1 MIQKLSSRFY
11 GRVSYLLLLVAALN
25 FGYPLTLYMGGLG
38 NLIFLLAYALMF
50 VIGVLVT
57 SVDEKHFIQTSIAAA
72 IWMMCAVASF
82 LAPSSGSA
90 TIISQLAI
98 IPAQLLMTIALLR
111 YIYTSQAVDMNVM
124 MTAVT
129 VYIFIAAM
137 FTPLYVI
144 ISKLDAGAFLD
155 NGLGVAPQWQQLV
168 YFSFVTLA
176 TLGYGDI
183 IPLNAWARSLAT
195 VEGMVGVLYVALIMG
210 RLIGVYSQE
219 RESS

>member
-1 MIQKLSSRFY
+1 MIGKLSSRFY
-11 GRVSYLLLLVAALN
+11 GRVGMLLLLVAALN

-38 NLIFLLAYALMF
+38 NVIFLLAYALMF

-57 SVDEKHFIQTSIAAA
+57 SEDSKHFIQSSVAAV
-72 IWMMCAVASF
+72 IWMVCSVISFFAPASSF
-82 LAPSSGSA
+82 A
-90 TIISQLAI
+90 TILSQLAI
-98 IPAQLLMTIALLR
+98 IPAQLLMTIALVR
-111 YIYTSQAVDMNVM
+111 YIYTSKVVNLNVM
-124 MTAVT
+124 MTAIT
-129 VYIFIAAM
+129 IYIFIGSM

-144 ISKLDAGAFLD
+144 ISKLDVGAFVD

-176 TLGYGDI
+176 TLGYGDVL
-183 IPLNAWARSLAT
+183 PLNAWARSLAT

-219 RESS
+219 RN

>member
-1 MIQKLSSRFY
+1 MIEKLSTRFY
-11 GRVSYLLLLVAALN
+11 GRVGLLLLLVAALN
-25 FGYPLTLYMGGLG
+25 FGYPLTLYMGGVG
-38 NLIFLLAYALMF
+38 NIIFLLAYALMF

-57 SVDEKHFIQTSIAAA
+57 REDNKRFIQTSIAAVV
-72 IWMMCAVASF
+72 WMVCAVISFFAPASSF
-82 LAPSSGSA
+82 VAIL
-90 TIISQLAI
+90 SQLAI
-98 IPAQLLMTIALLR
+98 IPAQLLMTIALVR
-111 YIYTSQAVDMNVM
+111 YIYTSKVVDTNVM
-124 MTAVT
+124 MTAIT

-144 ISKLDAGAFLD
+144 ISRLDVNAFVD

-176 TLGYGDI
+176 TLGYGDVL
-183 IPLNAWARSLAT
+183 PLNAWARSLAT

-219 RESS
+219 RD

>member
-1 MIQKLSSRFY
+1 MIEKLSSRFY
-11 GRVSYLLLLVAALN
+11 GRVGYLLVLVAVLN

-38 NLIFLLAYALMF
+38 NLLFLLAYTLMF

-57 SVDEKHFIQTSIAAA
+57 SEDKKHFIQTSIAAVV
-72 IWMMCAVASF
+72 WMVYAVVSF
-82 LAPSSGSA
+82 FAPSSDSA
-90 TIISQLAI
+90 TIISQVAI

-111 YIYTSQAVDMNVM
+111 YIYMSKVVNANVM
-124 MTAVT
+124 MTAIT

-144 ISKLDAGAFLD
+144 VSRLDVNAFVD

-176 TLGYGDI
+176 TLGYGDVL
-183 IPLNAWARSLAT
+183 PLNAWARSLAT
-195 VEGMVGVLYVALIMG
+195 MEGMVGVLYVALIMG

-219 RESS
+219 RD

>member
-1 MIQKLSSRFY
+1 MIEKLSSRFY
-11 GRVSYLLLLVAALN
+11 GRVGYLLVLVAVLN

-38 NLIFLLAYALMF
+38 NLLFLLAYTLMF

-57 SVDEKHFIQTSIAAA
+57 SEDKKHFIQTSIAAVV
-72 IWMMCAVASF
+72 WMVCAVVSF
-82 LAPSSGSA
+82 FAPSSDSA
-90 TIISQLAI
+90 TIISQVAI
-98 IPAQLLMTIALLR
+98 IPAQLLMTITLLR
-111 YIYTSQAVDMNVM
+111 YIYTSKVVNANVM
-124 MTAVT
+124 MTAIT

-144 ISKLDAGAFLD
+144 VSRLDVNAFVD
-155 NGLGVAPQWQQLV
+155 NGLGVAPQWRQLV

-176 TLGYGDI
+176 TLGYGDVL
-183 IPLNAWARSLAT
+183 PLNAWARSLAT

-219 RESS
+219 RD